1 MELRRSSLPL
11 AVVAALALAACGGG
25 SSGPSGADTDRQID
39 NALDNI
45 TELAEEIATT
55 APEEPASTE
64 PEPAAEPEEA
74 DPETEEAD
82 AEPDEGAPVALVARC
97 ANSVGE
103 GAQTEFEDVDCDGSH
118 DAEYASTV
126 EAPEGLAPGDDTE
139 FDILLTSGCFADV
152 EELVGQPLIEFGLEI
167 AYLTESLPGDT
178 FSGEVECWARSSAF
192 GALSASLRDVDLPT
206 ALGDFVSLG
215 SVPVG
220 ECYLPAAD
228 NNGSVSIG
236 TLVDCSEV
244 YADQIIG
251 AIAIDD
257 DEFPGADA
265 LFARGDAECPALA
278 AEADFEISG
287 DTQSAIVPF
296 ETEWSAY
303 GIREIVCTSYR
314 AADYEIQAFCGLSS
328 PDDGYE
334 DVPCDEPHDSE
345 FVGPIAPPDGALP
358 DNAVDAE
365 LLLDSLCAPIVSEY
379 LGGRDLSQQ
388 GVGVGATVQVG
399 LGDDFDGDVDCWAV
413 TGSPGALI
421 GSIAELG
428 LDGAFGDLSVIGE
441 LEPGVCFTF
450 APDAFDLGNVVTCD
464 TPEALMAVGEFVND
478 DGPHPGDDAL
488 REIRFERCSE
498 ILAASG
504 LSADPASV
512 SGTFPSANGW
522 ATLGRRTTTC
532 DATPL

>member
-1 MELRRSSLPL
+1 MG
-11 AVVAALALAACGGG
+11 VAIALAACGGG
-25 SSGPSGADTDRQID
+25 SSGPSEADIDGQID

-55 APEEPASTE
+55 VPDEPASTE
-64 PEPAAEPEEA
+64 PEIAAEPEEVE
-74 DPETEEAD
+74 PEPEEATP
-82 AEPDEGAPVALVARC
+82 EALVARC
-97 ANSVGE
+97 ADSVGE
-103 GAQTEFEDVDCDGSH
+103 GIQAEFEDVACDGPH

-126 EAPEGLAPGDDTE
+126 AAPEGPAPSDETE

-167 AYLTESLPGDT
+167 AYLTESEPGDT
-178 FSGEVECWARSSAF
+178 FAGEVECWARSSAF

-215 SVPVG
+215 SVQAG

-236 TLVDCSEV
+236 TLVDCSET
-244 YADQIIG
+244 YADQIVG
-251 AIAIDD
+251 TIAIDD
-257 DEFPGADA
+257 GEFPGADA
-265 LFARGDAECPALA
+265 LFARGDVECPALA

-314 AADYEIQAFCGLSS
+314 AAEFDFEVEAFCAILS
-328 PDDGYE
+328 PGEGYDE
-334 DVPCDEPHDSE
+334 VPCDEPHDSE
-345 FVGPIAPPDGALP
+345 FVGFIAPPEGALP
-358 DNAVDAE
+358 DNEFDAE
-365 LLLDSLCAPIVSEY
+365 VLLDEHCAPTVSDY
-379 LGGRDLSQQ
+379 LGGRDLSLPGI
-388 GVGVGATVQVG
+388 GVGIDISVG

-413 TGSPGALI
+413 VGSPIGLN

-428 LDGAFGDLSVIGE
+428 LEGALGEFSILAE
-441 LEPGVCFTF
+441 LEPGTCFTF
-450 APDAFDLGNVVTCD
+450 APDSFDLGNVVSCD
-464 TPEALMAVGEFVND
+464 TPEALMAVGTFVND

-488 REIRFERCSE
+488 REVRFERCSE
-498 ILAASG
+498 VLAASG
-504 LSADPASV
+504 LAADPASV
-512 SGTFPSANGW
+512 SGTFPNASAW
-522 ATLGRRTTTC
+522 ESIGRRTTTC